1 MARGD
6 GLGLRWPVSLRR
18 MRVQRGV
25 LAAVALTVAL
35 AAASATALA
44 AYATQAT
51 GAAVKRTVAD
61 DTQAPILFSG
71 SVPAAAQSGAAG
83 AETSDAGIAAATQ
96 GLRSLLVKALGGIPV
111 TLYSSPELESLG
123 LPGSTE
129 NAGRVTTLL
138 GPSDLPGHARLLH
151 GTWPSG
157 GAAAGTPLPVALTE
171 TGAVAMGLS
180 VGSRLTV
187 ALPAGAHR
195 TVEVSG
201 IFAPLHAADPYWSL
215 DALGGSGRQQSTGF
229 TTFGPLYTDPSYLT
243 QASAEGGAFGA
254 QQMEWEAVPD
264 AAAVGTAGLAETGA
278 NLQSLLTGLAQNP
291 AYGGPQT
298 STNLPQVLVGL
309 ASAVTVARS
318 LVLAELL
325 ELFVAAAAALLIVVR
340 LLTEVRE
347 TEAALLWARGGTG
360 RQLVVLRS
368 VESLML
374 AAPAIVVAPLLARPL
389 ASVIGRIGAAD
400 PGAVIGIASLNGVA
414 WSATWAAVAAAVL
427 LAFAVILAPA
437 FASAVSPVALRA
449 KRSRE
454 RPVTV
459 LGRAGIDLGLVVLA
473 VIACWRLLGAGSI
486 VGTDLSGQ
494 PSYDPVSIAAPALA
508 LAAGAV
514 VLMRLLPVA
523 ARLGERVARRG
534 RNLAFPLALW
544 QTGRK
549 SLRLGGP
556 LLLATL
562 AVAVCTLSL
571 AEFDSARVSAQ
582 DQAAFSTGS
591 DLDVSLG
598 TTVQPSAKQLA
609 AIAAQP
615 GVTGVTAV
623 SRTVFVPSADASG
636 QATLLAL
643 DTATAAR
650 TVLLRPDLAQVPLS
664 TLVKQIAA
672 PLPGGV
678 VPALETSAYAS
689 LERVFPGDTT
699 ALTLGSATV
708 QLKIVG
714 VVKQFPTIATGD
726 GGLVVGEHAVD
737 AALAAAGQHALA
749 TSELWIRDA
758 GGRIPGGLPAGS
770 TTVRRVDVATALRDA
785 PLAEEPTQVLL
796 AVAGATV
803 LLALCGLAVGVLS
816 GGGERQGEF
825 ALLAALGL
833 SRGGRIRLRVLEQA
847 LLAVP
852 GALAGL
858 CLGVL
863 LARVVVPVATLNA
876 SALPPQPPVLVHIPW
891 AVLCAAAA
899 VFTAVPLLLAA
910 FAGARQRDTAIALR
924 EGTDR

>member
-1 MARGD
+1 M
-6 GLGLRWPVSLRR
+6 SLRR

-35 AAASATALA
+35 AAASSTALA

-51 GAAVKRTVAD
+51 GAAVKRTVAE
-61 DTQAPILFSG
+61 DTQAPILFTG
-71 SVPAAAQSGAAG
+71 SIPANAANGAAG
-83 AETSDAGIAAATQ
+83 YQTSDAGIAAATQ

-129 NAGRVTTLL
+129 DNGRVTTLL
-138 GPSDLPGHARLLH
+138 GPSDLSGHARLL
-151 GTWPSG
+151 GGSWPSG
-157 GAAAGTPLPVALTE
+157 GAAAGTPLPVALSE
-171 TGAVAMGLS
+171 TGASAMGLS

-187 ALPAGAHR
+187 ALPAGGHR
-195 TVEVSG
+195 TVEVAG
-201 IFAPLHAADPYWSL
+201 IFAPLETSDPYWSL
-215 DALGGSGRQQSTGF
+215 DPLGGAGRRQSTSF

-243 QASAEGGAFGA
+243 RADAEGGAFAA
-254 QQMEWEAVPD
+254 QQMQWEAVPD
-264 AAAVGTAGLAETGA
+264 AAAVGTGGLAETGA
-278 NLQSLLTGLAQNP
+278 NLQSLLGGLAQNP
-291 AYGGPQT
+291 EYGGPQT
-298 STNLPQVLVGL
+298 STNLPQVLAGL
-309 ASAVTVARS
+309 ASAITVARS

-360 RQLVVLRS
+360 RQLVALRS
-368 VESLML
+368 VESLVL
-374 AAPAIVVAPLLARPL
+374 AAPAIVLAPLLARPL

-400 PGAVIGIASLNGVA
+400 PGAVIGIANLNGAA
-414 WSATWAAVAAAVL
+414 WGATWAAVAAAVL
-427 LAFAVILAPA
+427 VALAVILAPA
-437 FASAVSPVALRA
+437 FASAISPVALRA
-449 KRSRE
+449 RRSRE
-454 RPVTV
+454 RAVTV
-459 LGRAGIDLGLVVLA
+459 LGRAGIDLGLVILA
-473 VIACWRLLGAGSI
+473 VIACWRLLSAGSI
-486 VGTDLSGQ
+486 VGTDQSGQ

-534 RNLAFPLALW
+534 RDLALPLALW

-549 SLRLGGP
+549 PLRLGGP
-556 LLLATL
+556 LLLTTL

-571 AEFDSARVSAQ
+571 AEFDSARISAQ

-598 TTVQPSAKQLA
+598 TTAQPSAARLA
-609 AIAAQP
+609 AIAAAP

-623 SRTVFVPSADASG
+623 SRTMFAPSANASG

-643 DTATAAR
+643 DTAEAAR
-650 TVLLRPDLAQVPLS
+650 TVLLRPDLASAPLS
-664 TLVKQIAA
+664 TLMSKIATT
-672 PLPGGV
+672 LPGGV
-678 VPALETSAYAS
+678 VPAIETTAYAS
-689 LERVFPGDTT
+689 LERVSPGDTT
-699 ALTLGSATV
+699 TLMLGASTV

-714 VVKQFPTIATGD
+714 VVSQFPTIATAD

-737 AALAAAGQHALA
+737 AALAAAGQPAIA
-749 TSELWIRDA
+749 VNELWIRDA
-758 GGRIPGGLPAGS
+758 GGRIPSGLPAGS
-770 TTVRRVDVATALRDA
+770 TTVRRVDVAAALRDS

-796 AVAGATV
+796 AIAGATV
-803 LLALCGLAVGVLS
+803 LLALCGLAIGVLS
-816 GGGERQGEF
+816 SGGERQGEF

-833 SRGGRIRLRVLEQA
+833 SRGSRIRLRVLEQA

-852 GALAGL
+852 GAGAGL
-858 CLGVL
+858 GLGVL

-876 SALPPQPPVLVHIPW
+876 SALAPQPPVLVHIPW
-891 AVLCAAAA
+891 AGLCAAAA
-899 VFTAVPLLLAA
+899 VFTAVPLVLAA
-910 FAGARQRDTAIALR
+910 LAGARQRDTALALR
-924 EGTDR
+924 EGADR